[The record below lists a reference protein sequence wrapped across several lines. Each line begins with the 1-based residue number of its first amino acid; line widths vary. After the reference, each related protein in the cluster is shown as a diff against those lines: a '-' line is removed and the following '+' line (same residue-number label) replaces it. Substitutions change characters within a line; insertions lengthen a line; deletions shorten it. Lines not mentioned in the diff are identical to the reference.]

1 MVSVDEPIHRQLD
14 DATIS
19 QLSREL
25 GLSEDKTRQAV
36 PLALT
41 ALLGGLERN
50 SADPAGAQQL
60 SGALARDHD
69 GSLLDN
75 LGGLFGNAAAGQGGG
90 ILQHI
95 FGGRRPTVESNVGRA
110 TGLDAATAGR
120 LLLLL
125 APFVLGALGRRQRQQ
140 NLSPGDL
147 PDVIARE
154 RQHAEQAAPGGLGG
168 LGSLLDA
175 DHDGQIMD
183 DLAGMVGGFLRGGKR

>member
-1 MVSVDEPIHRQLD
+1 VNDPIHRQLD

-19 QLSREL
+19 QLSRQL

-50 SADPAGAQQL
+50 SADPVGAQQL
-60 SGALARDHD
+60 SGALTRDHD

-75 LGGLFGNAAAGQGGG
+75 LGGLFGGSAAGQGGG
-90 ILQHI
+90 ILEHV
-95 FGGRRPTVESNVGRA
+95 FGGRRPNVESNVGRA
-110 TGLDAATAGR
+110 AGLDAATAGR
-120 LLLLL
+120 LLMLL

-140 NLSPGDL
+140 GLGPGDL
-147 PDVIARE
+147 PDVLAQE
-154 RQHAEQAAPGGLGG
+154 RQHAERAAPGGLGG

-175 DHDGQIMD
+175 DKDGHIMD
-183 DLAGMVGGFLRGGKR
+183 DLAGMVGGFLGGKR